1 MFFMFMLY
9 PEIWVSVPPVSSLK
23 GVGQH
28 ESVQMMLFVRF
39 LCFGFTYQVLDTQI
53 ITD

>member
-28 ESVQMMLFVRF
+28 ESVQMIAICEISMFWLHISG
-39 LCFGFTYQVLDTQI
+39 FGY
-53 ITD
+53 TDNN